1 VNVFRAIL
9 MGILA
14 CVTLVLSLGSAQTT
28 NENSAAKVQRKGVAV
43 FSFEPKSGRMDLGV
57 FGANGTDAIKVDS
70 LQVNAIGDQWER
82 GRTVPG
88 NVERAGGGSFIVTF
102 GLPEG
107 EWNMHLKAV
116 VDGQSLEGLYLLSVG
131 KFPTKGQFALTA
143 PSPEVNRMVWIVSL
157 MLGVPIALGVLLTLF
172 SMVSKAQQAA
182 RLEV

>member
-1 VNVFRAIL
+1 MFRSIL
-9 MGILA
+9 VGILA
-14 CVTLVLSLGSAQTT
+14 CLSLVSSLGWAQTT

-43 FSFEPKSGRMDLGV
+43 FNFEPKSGRMDLSL
-57 FGANGTDAIKVDS
+57 FAANGTDALKVDS

-88 NVERAGGGSFIVTF
+88 NVERAGRGSFIVTF

-107 EWNMHLKAV
+107 DWNIHVKAV
-116 VDGQSLEGLYLLSVG
+116 VDGQPLEGLYLLNVG
-131 KFPTKGQFALTA
+131 KFPSKSQFALTA

-172 SMVSKAQQAA
+172 SVVSKARQTA
-182 RLEV
+182 RLEA

>member
-1 VNVFRAIL
+1 
-9 MGILA
+9 MGILSCLA
-14 CVTLVLSLGSAQTT
+14 LVSSIGLAQTT
-28 NENSAAKVQRKGVAV
+28 AENSSAKVQRKGVAV
-43 FSFEPKSGRMDLGV
+43 FNFEPKSGRMELGI
-57 FGANGTDAIKVDS
+57 FGANGTDAMKVDS
-70 LQVNAIGDQWER
+70 LQINAIGDQWER

-88 NVERAGGGSFIVTF
+88 NVERAGGSSFVVTF

-116 VDGQSLEGLYLLSVG
+116 VGGQPLEGLYLLSVG

-172 SMVSKAQQAA
+172 SLVSKARQAA
-182 RLEV
+182 RLEA